1 MLQASSSRYTN
12 AGSAVRF
19 PMAAPAITGS
29 LQVQRPWKSVP
40 PIVRDHCELMRP
52 REETRSTGD
61 AA

>member
-1 MLQASSSRYTN
+1 
-12 AGSAVRF
+12 
-19 PMAAPAITGS
+19 MAAPAITGS

-40 PIVRDHCELMRP
+40 PIVRDYCELMRP